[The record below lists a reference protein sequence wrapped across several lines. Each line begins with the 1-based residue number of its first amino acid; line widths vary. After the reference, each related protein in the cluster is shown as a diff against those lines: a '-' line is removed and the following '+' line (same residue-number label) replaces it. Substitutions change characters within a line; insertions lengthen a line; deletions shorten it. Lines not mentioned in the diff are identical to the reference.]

1 MYRNGVQDVGGG
13 MVKDI
18 FLQNFKDNIFEQLKQ
33 NQAKPIIEEKLF
45 ALLNVIAKGKMLGP
59 NMVLTE
65 FFQTMWHVIKIEH
78 ARMV

>member
-1 MYRNGVQDVGGG
+1 